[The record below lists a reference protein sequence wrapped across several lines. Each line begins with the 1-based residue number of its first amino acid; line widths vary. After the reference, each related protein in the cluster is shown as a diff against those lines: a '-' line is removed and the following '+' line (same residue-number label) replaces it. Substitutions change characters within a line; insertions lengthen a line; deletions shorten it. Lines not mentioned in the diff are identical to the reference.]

1 MRRRA
6 RVAAACLAL
15 AALAGCTVAPVR
27 APLPPAQRGAALEA
41 QAARESWLA
50 AHPDWRLEGRVALSN
65 GSRGGSGRLEWEQQ
79 AGRYAMALSA
89 PITRQGWRLSGD
101 AGGAVLEGLDG
112 GPRTGPDASRLLR
125 DATGWEIPVAAL
137 AAWVR
142 GGRADRAPAGAAPA
156 GAAPA
161 DAMAALEFSA
171 DGRLSRLRQDGWTL
185 DYADWRPQPA
195 GIELPMRVT
204 ATRDD
209 ARVRLVV
216 DVWGG
221 TGP

>member
-1 MRRRA
+1 MTRRA
-6 RVAAACLAL
+6 LRAVACAAAAVL
-15 AALAGCTVAPVR
+15 ALAGCTVAPVR
-27 APLPPAQRGAALEA
+27 APLPPAERAAALEA
-41 QAARESWLA
+41 QSARETWLA

-65 GSRGGSGRLEWEQQ
+65 GSRGGSGRLEWEQH

-101 AGGAVLEGLDG
+101 AGGAVLEGLEG
-112 GPRTGPDASRLLR
+112 GPRTGTDASRLLR
-125 DATGWEIPVAAL
+125 EATGWEIPVASL

-142 GGRADRAPAGAAPA
+142 GARADGR
-156 GAAPA
+156 APA
-161 DAMAALEFSA
+161 DAAPPGTAPAALEFSA

-216 DVWGG
+216 DAWGG
-221 TGP
+221 IGP